1 MDIIKLAEEA
11 GLAYKTPN
19 GTYWIDAGYPDIHLE
34 NFAQLVAAEERK
46 GCADHYLQIMRDAV
60 EQAVVREREE
70 CARLCEDLFMSD
82 GSWCAKSIRS
92 RDMSTKPKNIDTSE
106 ECVHETDKSIH
117 QPWVGLTDEEI
128 VACGWCDL
136 RFARAIEAK
145 LKERNT

>member
-82 GSWCAKSIRS
+82 GSWCAKAIRG
-92 RDMSTKPKNIDTSE
+92 R
-106 ECVHETDKSIH
+106 TD
-117 QPWVGLTDEEI
+117 
-128 VACGWCDL
+128 
-136 RFARAIEAK
+136 
-145 LKERNT
+145 